1 MFEDCNSF
9 GNMLALFL
17 IVCAGD
23 CKLEYDRATGCYL
36 DHAQMAYGDATNS
49 IYGSALPPS
58 QEAPILSL
66 PPAAE
71 PTYDEAFNIRGVNG
85 DSHKASDSLAQPAAS
100 SPFSASSFG
109 SSRSEIDKVFQ
120 KSGVNGGPGF
130 DQPVKHDISMRRP
143 RPDVKPQPGLSTDDP
158 EYDDTDLQQG
168 DVVQRFEHG
177 HARQTV
183 GNAF

>member
-85 DSHKASDSLAQPAAS
+85 DSHKASDSLHSQLRLHHS
-100 SPFSASSFG
+100 LRLLLDHLG
-109 SSRSEIDKVFQ
+109 QRSIRCFRSLV
-120 KSGVNGGPGF
+120 
-130 DQPVKHDISMRRP
+130 
-143 RPDVKPQPGLSTDDP
+143 
-158 EYDDTDLQQG
+158 
-168 DVVQRFEHG
+168 
-177 HARQTV
+177 
-183 GNAF
+183 